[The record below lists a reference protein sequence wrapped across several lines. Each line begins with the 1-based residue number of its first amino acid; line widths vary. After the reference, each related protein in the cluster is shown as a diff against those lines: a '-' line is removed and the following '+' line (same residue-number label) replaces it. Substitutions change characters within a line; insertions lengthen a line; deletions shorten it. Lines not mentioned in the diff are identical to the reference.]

1 LVHTRFNLHQLQVLT
16 PGAFNIGL
24 LRHARFDLHRP
35 TADAA
40 VLAAAAAAEA
50 AKATVTAL
58 VFAAAIAALVT
69 IIAAAL
75 LATS

>member
-1 LVHTRFNLHQLQVLT
+1 M
-16 PGAFNIGL
+16 
-24 LRHARFDLHRP
+24 
-35 TADAA
+35 
-40 VLAAAAAAEA
+40 LAAAAEVEA

-75 LATS
+75 LATSWEGHREQALDVRSERSEHDSPSD